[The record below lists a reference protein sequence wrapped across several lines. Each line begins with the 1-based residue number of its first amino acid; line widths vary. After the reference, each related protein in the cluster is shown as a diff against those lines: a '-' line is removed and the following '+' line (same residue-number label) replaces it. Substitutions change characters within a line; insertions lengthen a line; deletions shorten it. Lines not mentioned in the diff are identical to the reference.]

1 MGKAKD
7 RKSRANSAGAICGCG
22 EEVPPVASP
31 KIFNPYTEFP
41 VIIMRAKWKHSGVL
55 RSSIEGD
62 PYDKDC

>member
-1 MGKAKD
+1 MADELTSKLA
-7 RKSRANSAGAICGCG
+7 RRNMINEG